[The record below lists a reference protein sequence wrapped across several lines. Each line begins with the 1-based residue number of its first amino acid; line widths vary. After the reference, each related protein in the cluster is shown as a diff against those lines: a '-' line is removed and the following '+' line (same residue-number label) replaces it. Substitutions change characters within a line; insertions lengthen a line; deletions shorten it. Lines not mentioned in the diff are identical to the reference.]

1 MNRQTFRTVPSS
13 QDADQSSL
21 KSVSDAM
28 ADALSDAA
36 DATRKTASDLKAS
49 AKENTTTLAADGK
62 ELAEKS
68 LAYVQRTVRENPT
81 LAIAGVVAIGALGAL
96 ALRQRYAEPKS
107 PTRRLQRDIA
117 RQTRDIR
124 HAIRDELRAS
134 GASDRFAELGR
145 SLSSIDLKPFLQ
157 PVVDQ
162 AANLAKQANEK
173 LSASGK

>member
-21 KSVSDAM
+21 KAVSDVM
-28 ADALSDAA
+28 SDALGDAA
-36 DATRKTASDLKAS
+36 EATRKTASDLKAT
-49 AKENTTTLAADGK
+49 AEEKATTLAADGK

-81 LAIAGVVAIGALGAL
+81 LAIAGVVAIGALGAI

-107 PTRRLQRDIA
+107 PTRRLQRDFS
-117 RQTRDIR
+117 RHTRDIR

-134 GASDRFAELGR
+134 GASDRFAEIGR

-162 AANLAKQANEK
+162 AAALAKQANDK
-173 LSASGK
+173 LSSSSK